1 MPSWDEQVIGYYY
14 PSYYD
19 ELYHHGIKGMKW
31 GVRRYQNE
39 DGSLTSAGRRRASEK
54 TQAKMD
60 KIQRKID
67 KHDSNVIMRNTVN
80 DYRRGK
86 IQELQLKKNAQKAR
100 EDVSDAGKALKD
112 ARRTLRED
120 KKAYKNGDTSKRR
133 ELNKDRTRVRNAKN
147 DLLDARNTL
156 RRTATI
162 RYIHKRGMNQAGRLM
177 RGGKAASRIVGGG
190 FERRMN
196 NGEHIATSLLK
207 SVGAGVA
214 TVAVA
219 GLAAKGATA
228 LGKKAANAAFDA
240 ILDEA
245 IRRQRDAHI
254 PKLDSGMITGFKYK
268 VY

>member
-1 MPSWDEQVIGYYY
+1 MPTWNDQIMGYYY
-14 PSYYD
+14 PSYHD

-39 DGSLTSAGRRRASEK
+39 DGTLTSAGRRRASEK
-54 TQAKMD
+54 TQDRID

-67 KHDSNVIMRNTVN
+67 KHDSNVVMRNTVN

-86 IQELQLKKNAQKAR
+86 IQELKIKQNRQKAS
-100 EDVSDAGKALKD
+100 EGVSDARKALKD

-133 ELNKDRTRVRNAKN
+133 ELYKDRTRVRNAKN
-147 DLLDARNTL
+147 DLLDARNKL
-156 RRTATI
+156 KRTAFVENVQN
-162 RYIHKRGMNQAGRLM
+162 YGLSKAGKAF
-177 RGGKAASRIVGGG
+177 RGGKAATRIASGGY
-190 FERRMN
+190 ERRRN
-196 NGEHIATSLLK
+196 NGERVVSNLLK
-207 SVGAGVA
+207 STAAGIA

-219 GLAAKGATA
+219 GLAAKGATT
-228 LGKKAANAAFDA
+228 LGKKAADAAIDA
-240 ILDEA
+240 ILNEA

>member
-54 TQAKMD
+54 TQDKID

-67 KHDSNVIMRNTVN
+67 KHDSNVIVRNTVN

-86 IQELQLKKNAQKAR
+86 IQDLRLKQNRQKAS
-100 EDVSDAGKALKD
+100 ENVSDARKAFKE
-112 ARRTLRED
+112 AKRTLRED

-133 ELNKDRTRVRNAKN
+133 ELNKDRTHVRNARDELWRAQTERNKMAYN
-147 DLLDARNTL
+147 ERRSNNARDAS
-156 RRTATI
+156 
-162 RYIHKRGMNQAGRLM
+162 GRLV
-177 RGGKAASRIVGGG
+177 RGGKAASRVATGGY
-190 FERRMN
+190 ERRKN
-196 NGEHIATSLLK
+196 NGEHIATNLLK
-207 SVGAGVA
+207 SAAAGVA